1 VDDLV
6 DRLAIRRGQHAITNN
21 DDRTE
26 TMTGTAVVFSGLD
39 WAVVAA
45 YFVVNTAICVW
56 CALQK
61 EKNTEDYFLAS
72 RSAGWI
78 LIGSSI
84 FASNIGAEHLIG
96 LAGSG
101 ADSGMAFAH
110 WELHSYL
117 VLVLGWVFAPF
128 YLRAKIFTTPEF
140 LEKRYTPATRT
151 VLSGIFLVSYI
162 LTKASV
168 TIFAGAFAIQT
179 ILGYQHVNVPLLGET
194 DFFWFAATSLVV
206 VTGIFVILGGMKSV
220 LWTEAMHVP
229 VLLAGSTVLLIVGL
243 GQIGGMDALRAANP
257 ETIHLWRPLST
268 TAETQGFPGFLFDP
282 SATPWLGV
290 LLCSPIIGLWY
301 WCTDQYIVQRV
312 LTGKSLRESRRGT
325 IFAAYLKLAPLFIF
339 LLPGMIAVALY
350 KQGAPG
356 FETIGDNPQGAFPVL
371 VSSLLPVGLR
381 GLVLAGMLSALMS
394 ALASLFNSTATLFTV
409 DFYKRLRPQSSEK
422 QLVFV
427 GRIATGAVIVLGML
441 WIPFLQDL
449 GKGQLYTYLQLVQS
463 LLAPSIA
470 AVFMLGIFAHGVTP
484 KSGLVGIITGFV
496 IGMARLIFQALHEV
510 KHVEWPSFI
519 QTLVDIN
526 WLYFSFL
533 LFVFTC
539 AVIFIVSMFT
549 PKAPEAQIAGLT
561 YSSVTK
567 EMTAEDRES
576 FGFWE
581 IFHTVVIVGIIL
593 GIYIYFW

>member
-1 VDDLV
+1 
-6 DRLAIRRGQHAITNN
+6 
-21 DDRTE
+21 
-26 TMTGTAVVFSGLD
+26 MTGTAVSFSALD
-39 WAVVAA
+39 WMVVAL
-45 YFVVNTAICVW
+45 YFVANTAICVW
-56 CALQK
+56 CALLK
-61 EKNTEDYFLAS
+61 EKDTTDYFLAS
-72 RSAGWI
+72 RSAGWF

-117 VLVLGWVFAPF
+117 ILVLGWVFAPF

-140 LEKRYTPATRT
+140 LERRYTPATRT
-151 VLSGIFLVSYI
+151 FLSVIFLVSYV

-179 ILGYQHVNVPLLGET
+179 ILGYDVISVPVFGDV
-194 DFFWFAATSLVV
+194 DFFWFAALSLVSITGVFV
-206 VTGIFVILGGMKSV
+206 VFGGMKSV

-229 VLLAGSTVLLIVGL
+229 VLLVGSTVLLVVGL
-243 GQIGGMDALRAANP
+243 YRIGGLDALRAANP

-268 TAETQGFPGFLFDP
+268 TPETQGFPGFLFDP

-290 LLCSPIIGLWY
+290 LIASPIIGLWY

-312 LTGKSLRESRRGT
+312 LTARNLTEARRGT
-325 IFAAYLKLAPLFIF
+325 LFAGYLKLAPVFIF
-339 LLPGMIAVALY
+339 LLPGMIAVALW

-356 FETIGDNPQGAFPVL
+356 FEAIEANPQGAFPIL
-371 VSSLLPVGLR
+371 VSNLLPVGLK

-394 ALASLFNSTATLFTV
+394 SLASLFNSTATLFTV
-409 DFYKRLRPQSSEK
+409 DFYKRLWPQSREK
-422 QLVFV
+422 HLVTV
-427 GRIATGAVIVLGML
+427 GRIATAGVIVLGMA

-470 AVFMLGIFAHGVTP
+470 AVFMAGIFFDTVTP
-484 KSGLVGIITGFV
+484 TSGLVGISTGFAL
-496 IGMARLIFQALHEV
+496 GMARLILQAAHEMYAIQ
-510 KHVEWPSFI
+510 WPGFI
-519 QTLVDIN
+519 QDFVDLN

-539 AVIFIVSMFT
+539 VLIFVVSAAT
-549 PKAPEAQIAGLT
+549 LKAPAEKLAGLT
-561 YSSVTK
+561 YRTVTR
-567 EMTAEDRES
+567 EQLEEDRDS
-576 FGFWE
+576 YGFWQ
-581 IFHTVVIVGIIL
+581 IFHTVAILAIIA

>member
-1 VDDLV
+1 
-6 DRLAIRRGQHAITNN
+6 
-21 DDRTE
+21 
-26 TMTGTAVVFSGLD
+26 MTGTAVTFSSLD
-39 WAVVAA
+39 WTIVAL
-45 YFVVNTAICVW
+45 YFVANTAICVW
-56 CALQK
+56 CALMK
-61 EKNTEDYFLAS
+61 ERDTSDYFLAS
-72 RSAGWI
+72 RGAGWF

-128 YLRAKIFTTPEF
+128 YLRANIFTTPEF
-140 LEKRYTPATRT
+140 LERRYTPATRT
-151 VLSGIFLVSYI
+151 VLSLIFFVSYI

-179 ILGYQHVNVPLLGET
+179 ILGYQSVQLPLLGEV
-194 DFFWFAATSLVV
+194 DFFWFAAFSLVTI
-206 VTGIFVILGGMKSV
+206 TGIFVILGGMKSV

-229 VLLAGSTVLLIVGL
+229 VLLTGSIVLLLVGL
-243 GQIGGMDALRAANP
+243 TQIGGLDALRAANP

-268 TAETQGFPGFLFDP
+268 TPETHGFPGFLFDP
-282 SATPWLGV
+282 SSTPWLGV
-290 LLCSPIIGLWY
+290 LLTSPIIGLWY

-312 LTGKSLRESRRGT
+312 LTAKNLREARRGT
-325 IFAAYLKLAPLFIF
+325 MFAGYLKLAPVFIF

-356 FETIGDNPQGAFPVL
+356 FESIGANPQGAFPVL
-371 VSSLLPVGLR
+371 VSNLLPVGLR

-409 DFYKRLRPQSSEK
+409 DFYKRLRPQSSERH
-422 QLVFV
+422 LVFV
-427 GRIATGAVIVLGML
+427 GRLATAIVILLGMA

-470 AVFMLGIFAHGVTP
+470 AVFMLGIFSRGVTP
-484 KSGLVGIITGFV
+484 HSGLIGIATGFV
-496 IGMARLIFQALHEV
+496 VGMSRLVLQATHEMY
-510 KHVEWPSFI
+510 HIEWPGLVQAF
-519 QTLVDIN
+519 VDIN

-533 LFVFTC
+533 LFAFTC
-539 AVIFIVSMFT
+539 VLIFAVSAVT
-549 PKAPEAQIAGLT
+549 PKASPEQLAGLT
-561 YSSVTK
+561 YGSVTK
-567 EMTAEDRES
+567 EQDAADRAT

-581 IFHTVVIVGIIL
+581 IFHTGAILAIIA

>member
-1 VDDLV
+1 
-6 DRLAIRRGQHAITNN
+6 
-21 DDRTE
+21 
-26 TMTGTAVVFSGLD
+26 MTGTAVTFGALD
-39 WAVVAA
+39 WAIVAL
-45 YFVVNTAICVW
+45 YFVANTAICIW

-61 EKNTEDYFLAS
+61 EKNTTDYFLAS
-72 RSAGWI
+72 RSAGWF

-117 VLVLGWVFAPF
+117 CVVLGWVFAPF
-128 YLRAKIFTTPEF
+128 YLRANVFTTPEF
-140 LEKRYTPATRT
+140 LERRYTPATRT
-151 VLSGIFLVSYI
+151 VLSLIFFISYI

-179 ILGYQHVNVPLLGET
+179 ILGYQSVQLPVIGEV
-194 DFFWFAATSLVV
+194 DFFWFAAFSLVTI
-206 VTGIFVILGGMKSV
+206 TGIFVILGGMKSV

-229 VLLAGSTVLLIVGL
+229 VLLTGSIVLLVVGL
-243 GQIGGMDALRAANP
+243 SQIGGLDALRAANP

-268 TAETQGFPGFLFDP
+268 TPATQGFPDFLFDP
-282 SATPWLGV
+282 SSTPWLGV
-290 LLCSPIIGLWY
+290 LLTSPIIGLWY

-312 LTGKSLRESRRGT
+312 LTARDLREARRGT
-325 IFAAYLKLAPLFIF
+325 MFAGYLKLAPVFIF

-350 KQGAPG
+350 KQGASG
-356 FETIGDNPQGAFPVL
+356 FESIGTNPQGAFPVL
-371 VSSLLPVGLR
+371 VSNLLPVGLR

-409 DFYKRLRPQSSEK
+409 DFYKRLRPQSSERH
-422 QLVFV
+422 LVLV
-427 GRIATGAVIVLGML
+427 GRLATAVVILLGMA

-470 AVFMLGIFAHGVTP
+470 AVFMLGIFSRGVTP
-484 KSGLVGIITGFV
+484 HSGLIGIVTGFV
-496 IGMARLIFQALHEV
+496 VGMLRLVLQATHEMY
-510 KHVEWPSFI
+510 HIQWPGLVQAF
-519 QTLVDIN
+519 VDIN

-539 AVIFIVSMFT
+539 VLIFAVSAVT
-549 PKAPEAQIAGLT
+549 KKASPEQLAGLT
-561 YSSVTK
+561 YGSVTQ
-567 EMTAEDRES
+567 EQHAATRAS

-581 IFHTVVIVGIIL
+581 IFHTGVILAIIA

>member
-1 VDDLV
+1 
-6 DRLAIRRGQHAITNN
+6 
-21 DDRTE
+21 
-26 TMTGTAVVFSGLD
+26 MTGTAVSFSALD
-39 WAVVAA
+39 WTVVAL
-45 YFVVNTAICVW
+45 YFVVNTVICIW
-56 CALQK
+56 AALLK
-61 EKNTEDYFLAS
+61 EKDTTDYFLAS
-72 RSAGWI
+72 RSAGWF

-117 VLVLGWVFAPF
+117 ILVLGWVFAPF
-128 YLRAKIFTTPEF
+128 YLRSKIFTTPEF

-151 VLSGIFLVSYI
+151 FLSLIFFVSYI

-179 ILGYQHVNVPLLGET
+179 ILGYQSLDLPILGEV
-194 DFFWFAATSLVV
+194 DFFWFAAFSLVI
-206 VTGIFVILGGMKSV
+206 VTGVFVIIGGMKSV

-229 VLLAGSTVLLIVGL
+229 VLLTGSAVLLVVGL
-243 GQIGGMDALRAANP
+243 TKIGGLHALAAGNP

-268 TAETQGFPGFLFDP
+268 TPETQGFPGFLFDP
-282 SATPWLGV
+282 STTPWLGV
-290 LLCSPIIGLWY
+290 LLTSPIIGLWY
-301 WCTDQYIVQRV
+301 WCTDQYIVQRA
-312 LTGKSLRESRRGT
+312 LTARNLQQARRGT
-325 IFAAYLKLAPLFIF
+325 IFAGYLKLTPVFIF
-339 LLPGMIAVALY
+339 LLPGMIAVALW
-350 KQGAPG
+350 KQGVPG
-356 FETIGDNPQGAFPVL
+356 FESMASNPQGAFPVL
-371 VSSLLPVGLR
+371 VSNLLPVGLR

-427 GRIATGAVIVLGML
+427 GRVATAAVILLGMA

-470 AVFMLGIFAHGVTP
+470 AVFMLGIFADGVTP
-484 KSGLVGIITGFV
+484 RSGLVGIAAGFV
-496 IGMARLIFQALHEV
+496 VGMSRLVLQATHEMYGV
-510 KHVEWPSFI
+510 QWPGPVQDF
-519 QTLVDIN
+519 VDLN

-533 LFVFTC
+533 LFVFSC
-539 AVIFIVSMFT
+539 LLIFAVSSVT
-549 PKAPEAQIAGLT
+549 KKAAPEQLAGLT
-561 YSSVTK
+561 YRSITQQQS
-567 EMTAEDRES
+567 AEDRKS
-576 FGFWE
+576 YGFWE
-581 IFHTVVIVGIIL
+581 IFHTCMIVAIIAS
-593 GIYIYFW
+593 IYIYFW

>member
-1 VDDLV
+1 
-6 DRLAIRRGQHAITNN
+6 
-21 DDRTE
+21 
-26 TMTGTAVVFSGLD
+26 MTGTAVSFGTLD
-39 WAVVAA
+39 WAIVAL
-45 YFVVNTAICVW
+45 YFVANTAICIW

-61 EKNTEDYFLAS
+61 EKTTTDYFLAS
-72 RSAGWI
+72 RSAGWF

-117 VLVLGWVFAPF
+117 VLVLGWIFAPF
-128 YLRAKIFTTPEF
+128 YLRAKVFTTPEF
-140 LEKRYTPATRT
+140 LERRYTPGTRT
-151 VLSGIFLVSYI
+151 FLSFIFLVSYI

-179 ILGYQHVNVPLLGET
+179 ILGYQSVNLPLFGET
-194 DFFWFAATSLVV
+194 DFFWFSAFFLVIITGVFV
-206 VTGIFVILGGMKSV
+206 VLGGMKSV

-229 VLLAGSTVLLIVGL
+229 VLLTGSAVLLFVGL
-243 GQIGGMDALRAANP
+243 GKIGGLDALSAANP

-268 TAETQGFPGFLFDP
+268 TAATQGFPGFLFDP
-282 SATPWLGV
+282 SNTPWLGV

-312 LTGKSLRESRRGT
+312 LTARNLKEARRGT
-325 IFAAYLKLAPLFIF
+325 IFAAYLKLAPVFIF
-339 LLPGMIAVALY
+339 LLPGMIAVALW

-356 FETIGDNPQGAFPVL
+356 FEGIGDNPQSAFPVL
-371 VSSLLPVGLR
+371 VSNLLPVGLR

-409 DFYKRLRPQSSEK
+409 DFYKRLRPQSSETH
-422 QLVFV
+422 LVTV
-427 GRIATGAVIVLGML
+427 GRVATVGVIVLGML

-470 AVFMLGIFAHGVTP
+470 AVFMAGIFSSYVTP
-484 KSGLVGIITGFV
+484 KSGLVGIVTGFI
-496 IGMARLIFQALHEV
+496 IGMSRLILQAMHETQGV
-510 KHVEWPSFI
+510 DWPSLI
-519 QTLVDIN
+519 QAFVDIN
-526 WLYFSFL
+526 WLYFSFF
-533 LFVFTC
+533 LFVFTG
-539 AVIFIVSMFT
+539 ALIWVVSQFT
-549 PKAPEAQIAGLT
+549 PKASAEQMQGLT
-561 YSSVTK
+561 YSSVS
-567 EMTAEDRES
+567 AAQNADDRLS

-581 IFHTVVIVGIIL
+581 IFHTFVILGIIAS
-593 GIYIYFW
+593 IYIYFW

>member
-1 VDDLV
+1 
-6 DRLAIRRGQHAITNN
+6 
-21 DDRTE
+21 
-26 TMTGTAVVFSGLD
+26 MTGTAVTFSSLD
-39 WAVVAA
+39 WTIVAL
-45 YFVVNTAICVW
+45 YFVANTAICVW
-56 CALQK
+56 CALMK
-61 EKNTEDYFLAS
+61 ERDTTDYFLAS
-72 RSAGWI
+72 RSAGWF

-128 YLRAKIFTTPEF
+128 YLRANIFTTPEF
-140 LEKRYTPATRT
+140 LERRYTPATRT
-151 VLSGIFLVSYI
+151 VLSLIFFVSYI

-179 ILGYQHVNVPLLGET
+179 ILGYQSVHLPVLGDV
-194 DFFWFAATSLVV
+194 DFFWFAAFGLVT

-229 VLLAGSTVLLIVGL
+229 VLLTGSIVLLIVGL
-243 GQIGGMDALRAANP
+243 AKIGGLDALRAANP

-268 TAETQGFPGFLFDP
+268 TPATQGVPGFLFDP
-282 SATPWLGV
+282 SSTPWLGV
-290 LLCSPIIGLWY
+290 LLTSPIIGLWY

-312 LTGKSLRESRRGT
+312 LTARDLREARRGT
-325 IFAAYLKLAPLFIF
+325 MFAGYLKLAPVFIF
-339 LLPGMIAVALY
+339 LLPGMIAVALF
-350 KQGAPG
+350 KQGVPG
-356 FETIGDNPQGAFPVL
+356 FESIGANPQGAFPVL
-371 VSSLLPVGLR
+371 VSNLLPVGLR

-409 DFYKRLRPQSSEK
+409 DFYKRLRPQSSERH
-422 QLVFV
+422 LVLV
-427 GRIATGAVIVLGML
+427 GRLATAVVILLGML

-470 AVFMLGIFAHGVTP
+470 AVFMLGIFSRGVTP
-484 KSGLVGIITGFV
+484 HSGLIGIVTGFIV
-496 IGMARLIFQALHEV
+496 GMLRLVLQAMHEMY
-510 KHVEWPSFI
+510 HIEWPGFV
-519 QTLVDIN
+519 QAFVDIN

-539 AVIFIVSMFT
+539 VLIFAVSAVT
-549 PKAPEAQIAGLT
+549 PKAPPEQLAGLT
-561 YSSVTK
+561 YGSVTK
-567 EMTAEDRES
+567 EQDAATRAS

-581 IFHTVVIVGIIL
+581 IFHTGVILAIIA

>member
-1 VDDLV
+1 
-6 DRLAIRRGQHAITNN
+6 
-21 DDRTE
+21 
-26 TMTGTAVVFSGLD
+26 MTGTAVTFSSLD
-39 WAVVAA
+39 WTIVAL
-45 YFVVNTAICVW
+45 YFVANTAICVW
-56 CALQK
+56 CALMK
-61 EKNTEDYFLAS
+61 ERDTTDYFLAS
-72 RSAGWI
+72 RTAGWF

-128 YLRAKIFTTPEF
+128 YLRANIFTTPEF
-140 LEKRYTPATRT
+140 LERRYTPATRT
-151 VLSGIFLVSYI
+151 VLSLIFFVSYI

-179 ILGYQHVNVPLLGET
+179 ILGYQSVQLPVLGEV
-194 DFFWFAATSLVV
+194 DFFWFAAFSLVT
-206 VTGIFVILGGMKSV
+206 VTGVFVILGGMKSV

-229 VLLAGSTVLLIVGL
+229 VLLTGSIVLLIVGL
-243 GQIGGMDALRAANP
+243 SQIGGLDALRAANP

-268 TAETQGFPGFLFDP
+268 TPATQGFPGFLFDP
-282 SATPWLGV
+282 SSTPWLGV
-290 LLCSPIIGLWY
+290 LLTSPIIGLWY

-312 LTGKSLRESRRGT
+312 LTARDLREARRGT
-325 IFAAYLKLAPLFIF
+325 MFAGYLKLTPVFIF
-339 LLPGMIAVALY
+339 LLPGMIAVALF

-356 FETIGDNPQGAFPVL
+356 FESIGANPQGAFPVL
-371 VSSLLPVGLR
+371 VSNLLPTGLR

-409 DFYKRLRPQSSEK
+409 DFYKRLRPQSSERH
-422 QLVFV
+422 LVLV
-427 GRIATGAVIVLGML
+427 GRVATAVVILLGMA

-470 AVFMLGIFAHGVTP
+470 AVFMLGIFSRGVTP
-484 KSGLVGIITGFV
+484 HSGLIGIVTGFV
-496 IGMARLIFQALHEV
+496 VGMLRLVLQATHEMY
-510 KHVEWPSFI
+510 HIEWPGLVQAF
-519 QTLVDIN
+519 VDIN

-539 AVIFIVSMFT
+539 VLIFAVSAVT
-549 PKAPEAQIAGLT
+549 KKASPEQLAGLT
-561 YSSVTK
+561 YGSVTQ
-567 EMTAEDRES
+567 EQEAATRAS

-581 IFHTVVIVGIIL
+581 LFHTGVILAIIA
-593 GIYIYFW
+593 GIYVYFW